1 MDITRIWVSQKNLR
15 RAGQIPAMVEAL
27 LAGEDLPRITLI
39 RCEDGEVQVQDGHH
53 RLAAI
58 WFSGRTNL
66 ERHEYLLLE
75 QDQFRVRCG
84 KLERIVSGYTKHFA
98 KVSGGESSL
107 ADSTSA
113 LSARMNEG
121 NDLSEW

>member
-1 MDITRIWVSQKNLR
+1 MNIASIWVSQRNLR
-15 RAGQIPAMVEAL
+15 RADQIPAMIETL
-27 LAGEDLPRITLI
+27 KAGGDLPRITLI
-39 RCEDGEVQVQDGHH
+39 QCEDGEVQVQDGHH

-58 WFSGRTNL
+58 WLNGRTHL
-66 ERHEYLLLE
+66 ERHEYILLQ

-107 ADSTSA
+107 AGSTPA
-113 LSARMNEG
+113 LSAAG
-121 NDLSEW
+121 F